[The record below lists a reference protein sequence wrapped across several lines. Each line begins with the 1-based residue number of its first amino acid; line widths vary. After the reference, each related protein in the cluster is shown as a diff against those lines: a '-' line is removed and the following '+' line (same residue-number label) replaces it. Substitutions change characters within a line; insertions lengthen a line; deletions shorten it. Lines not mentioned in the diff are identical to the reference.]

1 MNEKKLKKL
10 KKRIRAEKAAVKK
23 HKNKRRRLERVL
35 AKATTMGEIRD
46 TRDNPF
52 SPLCSSAKLPYGRVV
67 PTVNSLLDP
76 SPVKDNEGEP
86 FSHSFVNEYPEGKSS
101 AGFLVNLNPDN
112 YSALTELG
120 ILYSRYA
127 ALFDFTDIDTDID
140 DECPEIGPDFTQFDC
155 TSSDDIVNI
164 IARNMP
170 HIGALLLDEKIK
182 SIYFTVELKIGN
194 DTLHCPI
201 RVELSEIHYPSAI
214 VSNML
219 YLLTSNIHDALI
231 AMMIPDDAILPI
243 QPVVGD
249 EHAKFVYD
257 IVNGV
262 GSYARESAASIMGA
276 FVLNAVMKRDGV
288 GRNTYKVYENKILGT
303 SVYNNHKFI
312 SIRIETM
319 VVYCADDIADE
330 SFITSID
337 NGHFLEKDESGNY
350 VFMFR
355 GVNDDHI
362 DDNEEDGGED
372 MDVLD
377 EDEATP
383 DSDTTD

>member
-10 KKRIRAEKAAVKK
+10 QKRIRAEKAAIKK
-23 HKNKRRRLERVL
+23 HKNKRRHLERVL
-35 AKATTMGEIRD
+35 SKATMGEIRD

-52 SPLCSSAKLPYGRVV
+52 SPLLSSAKMAYGRAV

-76 SPVKDNEGEP
+76 LPVKDNEGEP

-127 ALFDFTDIDTDID
+127 TSFDFTDID
-140 DECPEIGPDFTQFDC
+140 DEYPEIGPDFAQFDC
-155 TSSDDIVNI
+155 ISSDDIVNI
-164 IARNMP
+164 IACNMP
-170 HIGALLLDEKIK
+170 HIGALLLDEEIK

-214 VSNML
+214 VNNML

-231 AMMIPDDAILPI
+231 AMMIPDDATLPI
-243 QPVVGD
+243 QTVVGD

-262 GSYARESAASIMGA
+262 GNYARESAASIMGA

-319 VVYCADDIADE
+319 AVYRADDIADE

-355 GVNDDHI
+355 AVNDDHI
-362 DDNEEDGGED
+362 DDNEEEDDGED

-377 EDEATP
+377 EDETTP
-383 DSDTTD
+383 ESDTAD